1 MFALFAGVQR
11 EPTLGTISDRIGQV
25 LQESSALGATRDGA
39 GSGHLERTGSESI
52 FSFCGGWFFE
62 FFLRLAGGI
71 LVSALPI
78 LAVGQRVPPEKLPHS
93 ALLAR
98 LAQVALSWGAGRTNG
113 FTAMWPRLA
122 ALNRAARVFVL
133 IYCGFARKVATLLW
147 IPPSKS

>member
-1 MFALFAGVQR
+1 VFALFAGVQG
-11 EPTLGTISDRIGQV
+11 EPTLGTISDGIGQV

-39 GSGHLERTGSESI
+39 GSGHVERTGSESI

-78 LAVGQRVPPEKLPHS
+78 LAVRQRVPPEKLPHS

-98 LAQVALSWGAGRTNG
+98 LAQVALSWGLGRTNG
-113 FTAMWPRLA
+113 YPYMAM
-122 ALNRAARVFVL
+122 FGSFES
-133 IYCGFARKVATLLW
+133 CGSCLGADLLW
-147 IPPSKS
+147 FRSQSSNPLVDTAL

>member
-1 MFALFAGVQR
+1 VFALFAGVQG
-11 EPTLGTISDRIGQV
+11 EPTLGTISDGIGQV

-39 GSGHLERTGSESI
+39 GSRHVERTGSESI

-78 LAVGQRVPPEKLPHS
+78 LAVRQIVPPEKLPHS

-98 LAQVALSWGAGRTNG
+98 LAQVLLSSGSGGRMG
-113 FTAMWPRLA
+113 PPLRGPVW
-122 ALNRAARVFVL
+122 
-133 IYCGFARKVATLLW
+133 LL
-147 IPPSKS
+147 